1 MVGVTLLVI
10 WGIFSIVL
18 LIIALN
24 DFLFFRIEDENILFL
39 IGLYVV
45 SWILGVSGS
54 NLLMSFF
61 AASVAFAL
69 AFVMN
74 QFNWIGGGDVKFLFP
89 LVLFAENNL
98 FDFIMATS
106 FAGLILAIIYI
117 AASGKIYEI
126 RVKIL
131 KKLRPLRKNQN
142 KNRLL
147 NIVLLSLNRIEESK
161 LIRGRNG
168 KQKRKTFSW
177 KSLLKQEIP
186 YGIALSCGGLWVVLE
201 NLLARW

>member
-1 MVGVTLLVI
+1 MII

-39 IGLYVV
+39 IGLYVI
-45 SWILGVSGS
+45 SWLFGVSGN

-61 AASVAFAL
+61 SASVAFAL

-98 FDFIMATS
+98 LDFIVVTS
-106 FAGLILAIIYI
+106 FSGLILAIIYI
-117 AASGKIYEI
+117 LAGGKIFQI

-161 LIRGRNG
+161 LIREKIGG
-168 KQKRKTFSW
+168 LKRKTFSW